1 MDHTLS
7 STQIAPF
14 VRFAGFRH
22 GQIGMKNVTVWALD
36 CRMFWFTAGRSRLQV
51 DGVSYEVEAGD
62 LFLLPPLC
70 PYRLLGTEGDYYLV
84 NFDYLATDSSPE
96 HALPVLTSPAAE
108 PHQHVTFTDL
118 PQLSEPIRLRMA
130 GLEAHLSEMAELY
143 AKKGVYFRPQINA
156 HFTLIL
162 LRVFSLLRQTAPESR
177 MAQMMAYV
185 ADHCAEPLT
194 NRTVGEK
201 FHYHPNYVSRL
212 FLLHTGQPLHRYLV
226 GCRIEKAIRLLQ
238 SAGLSVGETAEKTGF
253 KNVSQFS
260 RAIRR
265 ATGYP
270 PSSFRIRTEPEEPGS
285 DPSRDRS

>member
-1 MDHTLS
+1 MEHTLS
-7 STQIAPF
+7 STQLAPF

-22 GQIGMKNVTVWALD
+22 GQDGMKNVTVWALD

-51 DGVSYEVEAGD
+51 DGVSYEAEAGD

-70 PYRLLGTEGDYYLV
+70 PYRLIGTEGDYYLV

-96 HALPVLTSPAAE
+96 HALPVLTSPGAE
-108 PHQHVTFTDL
+108 PHQQVTFTDL
-118 PQLSEPIRLRMA
+118 PQLSGHVRLRMA
-130 GLEAHLSEMAELY
+130 GLEAPLSEMTGLY
-143 AKKGVYFRPQINA
+143 AKKGIYFRPQMNA
-156 HFTLIL
+156 HFTLVL
-162 LRVFSLLRQTAPESR
+162 LRVFSLLRQSAPESR

-194 NRTVGEK
+194 NRLVGEQ

-238 SAGLSVGETAEKTGF
+238 SADLSVGETAEKTGF

-260 RAIRR
+260 RAIRH

-270 PSSFRIRTEPEEPGS
+270 PSSFRIRAKPDETPG
-285 DPSRDRS
+285 DPHGNHS